1 MLRNTGVVLV
11 SLMVLLQLVYAVF
24 AHFDPAGFAAL
35 RGTALVDAQDA
46 DWVRI
51 YASRT
56 LFVVVIV
63 GYLLYLKQFK
73 LLAAASLFGVV
84 MPASDAYLA
93 LQASASSGVVLKHVA
108 TAVFLIVTSL
118 VLRSVGRREVA

>member
-1 MLRNTGVVLV
+1 MFRNTGVVLV
-11 SLMVLLQLVYAVF
+11 SLMVLLQLIYAVI
-24 AHFDPAGFAAL
+24 AYFDPAAFATL

-56 LFVVVIV
+56 LFVVLIV

-73 LLAAASLFGVV
+73 LLAAASLFGIV

-93 LQASASSGVVLKHVA
+93 FQASASIGVVLKHVA
-108 TAVFLIVTSL
+108 TAIFLIATSL
-118 VLRSVGRREVA
+118 LLRSVGKHEVV